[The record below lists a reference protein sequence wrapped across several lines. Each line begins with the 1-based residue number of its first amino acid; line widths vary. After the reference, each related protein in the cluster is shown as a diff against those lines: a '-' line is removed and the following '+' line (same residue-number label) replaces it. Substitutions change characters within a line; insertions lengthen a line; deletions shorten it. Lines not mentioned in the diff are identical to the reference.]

1 MEDLYLD
8 RLLTASEHS
17 YTHYGSREVERQV
30 ETEKEEE
37 YMMADMLVKTIP
49 CSYDVKDG
57 D

>member
-1 MEDLYLD
+1 MEDIYLD
-8 RLLTASEHS
+8 RILTASQLS
-17 YTHYGSREVERQV
+17 YTHYGSRKVERRV

-37 YMMADMLVKTIP
+37 YMMADMLVKTVP